1 MRFNWLDTKEVDEF
15 ADGVV
20 AELLRRFPP
29 SGVDLSTK
37 KEVERVI
44 KNVDKLM
51 LRVGEFARG
60 RKLGLYQKARFG
72 NRIKWALKEA
82 RYPAQFV
89 EVMTY
94 ELVTQLTLASR
105 KPRVA

>member
-1 MRFNWLDTKEVDEF
+1 MLFSWLDTKQVDEF
-15 ADGVV
+15 ADSVV
-20 AELLRRFPP
+20 AELLQRFPP
-29 SGVDLSTK
+29 SGLDLSTK
-37 KEVERVI
+37 KTIERVV

-51 LRVGEFARG
+51 LRVGDFARG
-60 RKLGLYQKARFG
+60 RKLNLYKKARFG

-82 RYPAQFV
+82 QYPAQFV
-89 EVMTY
+89 EVMTH